1 MNILFRF
8 KKYLVYL
15 QKAKTKYY
23 LHSPFVYQFY
33 LNVLEGETDSQL
45 KSILRLR
52 GKLRNNNTLLKAED
66 FGTGNSLSKT
76 VDDIEKKVAVRHKYG
91 VLLYRLVNYFKP
103 QNILEIGTSIGLSS
117 SYIAL
122 ANVHSRI
129 VSLEGSKEIAE
140 LAKQNH
146 AALQIRNIKL
156 VTGSFNET
164 LPTSLQQF
172 SSVDLVFFDGN
183 HTKEATFNYF
193 QQCLSKS
200 TENSIFIFD
209 DIYWSAEMSEAWEEI
224 KQDARVTLTLDV
236 YQFGICFFRKEKLT
250 KEDFA
255 LLY

>member
-8 KKYLVYL
+8 KKYLRYL

-33 LNVLEGETDSQL
+33 LNVLEGENDIQL
-45 KSILRLR
+45 QSIV
-52 GKLRNNNTLLKAED
+52 KLREKLRSNNALLKVED

-76 VDDIEKKVAVRHKYG
+76 VADIERKVTVRHKYG

-129 VSLEGSKEIAE
+129 ISLEGSKEIAE
-140 LAKQNH
+140 VAKQNH
-146 AALQIRNIKL
+146 AKLQINNVEV
-156 VTGSFNET
+156 VTGNFNET
-164 LPTSLQQF
+164 LSTSLQQL
-172 SSVDLVFFDGN
+172 SSFDLVFFDGN
-183 HTKEATFNYF
+183 HTKEATLNYF
-193 QQCLSKS
+193 QQCLVKS
-200 TENSIFIFD
+200 TENSIFVFD
-209 DIYWSAEMSEAWEEI
+209 DIYWSAEMSEVWEVI
-224 KQDARVTLTLDV
+224 KLDERVTLTLDV
-236 YQFGICFFRKEKLT
+236 YQFGICFFRKEKLS
-250 KEDFA
+250 KENFV